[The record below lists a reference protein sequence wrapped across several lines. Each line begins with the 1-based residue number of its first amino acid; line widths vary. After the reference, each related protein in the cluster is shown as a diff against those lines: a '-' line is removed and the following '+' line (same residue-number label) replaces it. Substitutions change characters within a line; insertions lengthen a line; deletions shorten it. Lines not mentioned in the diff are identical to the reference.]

1 MLINDHFDGE
11 KPNEAW
17 VAARRQNMKKAMGI
31 MGVLITVLLFTGC
44 AEERHDEKTGS
55 SEQQESTEDER
66 AEALVLSEEDLA
78 RLQSVA
84 EEYYTS
90 KNRKMTSITLA
101 DPTSSFHRQDHEGYE
116 PNEVALFEVFIEN
129 DEIRRYITIGSKDGW
144 VNCSVLDEGY

>member
-1 MLINDHFDGE
+1 
-11 KPNEAW
+11 
-17 VAARRQNMKKAMGI
+17 MKKAMGI

-44 AEERHDEKTGS
+44 AEESHDEKTGS

-66 AEALVLSEEDLA
+66 VEISSEPQGTAEDGRAEALALSEEDLA

-90 KNRKMTSITLA
+90 KNRKMISITLA
-101 DPTSSFHRQDHEGYE
+101 DPTSSFHRQDYEGYE

>member
-1 MLINDHFDGE
+1 
-11 KPNEAW
+11 
-17 VAARRQNMKKAMGI
+17 MKKAMGI

-66 AEALVLSEEDLA
+66 VEISSEPQGTAEDGRAEALVLSEEDLA

-84 EEYYTS
+84 EEYYAS
-90 KNRKMTSITLA
+90 KNRKMTSIILA
-101 DPTSSFHRQDHEGYE
+101 DPTSSFHRQDYEGYE